1 MTIFDIT
8 SFREQLRKQI
18 VNLYYFY
25 GSDLLR
31 VRQAV
36 ECIRKAMG
44 GAENLTKLDG
54 QNLNLEQLAD
64 EIQLCPMFTEYNC
77 IYIHD
82 CNMDQLRESE
92 RKTLLKLL
100 EQIPPQTVLLFDV
113 TGFDIYGGKTGKNRK
128 PAGQNQKLMQYIDKN
143 GLAVCLDLK
152 TVPQLTTEIIASAK
166 KRGCEID
173 RPSAQLLAAYCNCD
187 GLLIRNELDKLC
199 SYLDAGNCNPE
210 HPEIT
215 ENLIREMVVPSLETT
230 VYMLTNAI
238 LRHKTGDAMHIVDEL
253 LARRL
258 DMSYL
263 MAVISGSMID
273 MQRACAAR
281 YENKNVQDMMHDFG
295 YTFRFMAERAFQDS
309 MKQSPEQI
317 AGCLRILC
325 ECEQHMHAGTAD
337 ERVLFE
343 RAIIEMLGLS

>member
-1 MTIFDIT
+1 MTILD
-8 SFREQLRKQI
+8 SKSLREQIRKQI
-18 VNLYYFY
+18 VNLYYVY

-31 VRQAV
+31 VQQAV
-36 ECIRKAMG
+36 EFIRKAMG
-44 GAENLTKLDG
+44 GTENLTKLDG

-92 RKTLLKLL
+92 RKSLLKIL
-100 EQIPPQTVLLFDV
+100 EEVPPQTVLLFDV

-128 PAGQNQKLMQYIDKN
+128 PVGQNQKLWHYIDKN

-152 TVPQLTTEIIASAK
+152 TVPQLTTEILAAAK
-166 KRGCEID
+166 KRGCEME
-173 RPSAQLLAAYCNCD
+173 RPAAQLLATYCNCD
-187 GLLIRNELDKLC
+187 SLLIRNELDKLC
-199 SYLDAGNCNPE
+199 SYLDTDMNPE
-210 HPEIT
+210 SQKIT
-215 ENLIREMVVPSLETT
+215 VELIQEMVVPSLETT

-238 LRHKTGDAMHIVDEL
+238 LRHKTADAMHVVDDL

-263 MAVISGSMID
+263 MAVIAGSMID
-273 MQRACAAR
+273 MQRACAVR
-281 YENKNVQDMMHDFG
+281 YENKTVQDMMEHFG
-295 YTFRFMAERAFQDS
+295 YAFRFMAERAFQDS

-317 AGCLRILC
+317 AGCLQILC
-325 ECEQHMHAGTAD
+325 ECEQKMHAGAAD

-343 RAIIEMLGLS
+343 QAIIEMLRLS